1 MLSKFVSG
9 IASVATGIIT
19 VTTKDPEG
27 GETETTID
35 NPIAEIILATG
46 VAAGLAYAA
55 YKVVDESRDD

>member
-1 MLSKFVSG
+1 MLSKFISG
-9 IASVATGIIT
+9 VASFATGIIT
-19 VTTKDPEG
+19 VTTKDGEG
-27 GETETTID
+27 GETTTTVD